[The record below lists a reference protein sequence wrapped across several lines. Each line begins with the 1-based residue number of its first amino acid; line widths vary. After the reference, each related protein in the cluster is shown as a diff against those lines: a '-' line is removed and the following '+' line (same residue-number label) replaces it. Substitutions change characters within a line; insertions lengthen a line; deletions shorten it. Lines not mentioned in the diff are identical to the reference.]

1 MNSTIE
7 SNPLPIN
14 ELKDAFFSLKI
25 NMSPDKDE
33 ISFNVVKKCFGEIYD
48 HLKVTFELLLEKEIS
63 LMN

>member
-1 MNSTIE
+1 
-7 SNPLPIN
+7 
-14 ELKDAFFSLKI
+14 
-25 NMSPDKDE
+25 MSPDKDE